1 MLLHWHGYYFV
12 INWHIMNKI
21 WFNKVCNIF
30 SFINFIISILLYII
44 TFKITSANYDYS
56 DNLFWHIQ
64 IVAFCV
70 LSFTFIV
77 IQFFKFLFNKLKWN
91 YDLGLLIVGCLEFIF
106 LGCYL
111 FFLVCLYPTNEPYM
125 SMINDIQ
132 SCC

>member
-1 MLLHWHGYYFV
+1 
-12 INWHIMNKI
+12 MNKI

-111 FFLVCLYPTNEPYM
+111 FF
-125 SMINDIQ
+125 
-132 SCC
+132 